1 MEYPLLCSS
10 VPYFPSL
17 RSHQIFTCAPC
28 PSFVWGRP
36 VDSAKEKRV
45 SARKRGTERPRNE
58 RAKLGLQAAGGRARG
73 RRRRREEIGTRG
85 GPTPPAFHPIR
96 PRRHPSRPTPL
107 TPTFLSIR
115 GYLLLLL
122 FRRCEHCEGA
132 NTRPQNGSSSRLKV
146 RNLQASKSTWNNKV

>member
-1 MEYPLLCSS
+1 MLVVSS
-10 VPYFPSL
+10 FPRHSL

-73 RRRRREEIGTRG
+73 RRRTGGDGKKLAREEERRLPPSLPPSHPPPSSSIPPHSTHSHLPFNTR
-85 GPTPPAFHPIR
+85 
-96 PRRHPSRPTPL
+96 
-107 TPTFLSIR
+107 LSSVTS
-115 GYLLLLL
+115 
-122 FRRCEHCEGA
+122 FKRCEHCEGA
-132 NTRPQNGSSSRLKV
+132 KTRLQNGSSSRLRV
-146 RNLQASKSTWNNKV
+146 RN

>member
-1 MEYPLLCSS
+1 MLWRETISWHILLCAC
-10 VPYFPSL
+10 YFLISPSL
-17 RSHQIFTCAPC
+17 RPHQIFTCAPC

-58 RAKLGLQAAGGRARG
+58 RAKLGLQAAGGRGRG

-85 GPTPPAFHPIR
+85 GPTPPALHPIR

-122 FRRCEHCEGA
+122 SGGA
-132 NTRPQNGSSSRLKV
+132 NTAKV
-146 RNLQASKSTWNNKV
+146 RTHVLKTAAAVG

>member
-1 MEYPLLCSS
+1 MERDFWNILFCARLFLIS
-10 VPYFPSL
+10 PSP

-85 GPTPPAFHPIR
+85 GATPPSLPPSHPAPVVI
-96 PRRHPSRPTPL
+96 HPAPL
-107 TPTFLSIR
+107 HSLPPSFQYEVIFCFFFQEVRTL
-115 GYLLLLL
+115 
-122 FRRCEHCEGA
+122 RRCEH
-132 NTRPQNGSSSRLKV
+132 TSSKR
-146 RNLQASKSTWNNKV
+146 QQQ